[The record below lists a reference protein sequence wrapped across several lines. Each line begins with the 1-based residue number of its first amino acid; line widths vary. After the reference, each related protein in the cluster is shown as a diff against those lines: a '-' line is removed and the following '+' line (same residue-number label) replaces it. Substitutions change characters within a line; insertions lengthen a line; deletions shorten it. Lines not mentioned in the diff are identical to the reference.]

1 MNEAQKDYTIKK
13 ITEYNE
19 RIDELYFGINRNT
32 LFAFCGV
39 GLAIAIFAI
48 NVGEFSGNET
58 LDNFVGVTSAAS
70 TVLNGISAVK
80 KICEKAGL
88 EHTVRTLEHQ
98 IAMSDLEQPKQYVKE
113 HQDK

>member
-1 MNEAQKDYTIKK
+1 MNESQKDYTIKK
-13 ITEYNE
+13 IAEYKE
-19 RIDELYFGINRNT
+19 TIDDLYFGINRNT

-39 GLAIAIFAI
+39 GLAVAIFAI
-48 NVGEFSGNET
+48 NGGEFSGNEI
-58 LDNFVGVTSAAS
+58 LDNFVGVTSAGS
-70 TVLNGISAVK
+70 TVFNGISAVK

-98 IAMSDLEQPKQYVKE
+98 LVMSNLEQSKQYVKE